1 MKIFII
7 LVICCSTRNVDGACK
22 LSKKLLVCKDRLSTV
37 QFEIEEAGKV
47 EKFSLKNPSI
57 SFPSG
62 QVNVGQLFP
71 NMTRLSIPK
80 RLCKKFCSDRVIENI
95 RPCTNLS
102 KCKQ

>member
-7 LVICCSTRNVDGACK
+7 LVIYCLIRNVDGDCK
-22 LSKKLLVCKDRLSTV
+22 MSKKLFLCRNRLSTD

-47 EKFSLKNPSI
+47 EKFSLKNPDI
-57 SFPSG
+57 KFPSG

-71 NMTRLSIPK
+71 NMTRLSVPK
-80 RLCKKFCSDRVIENI
+80 RLCKQFCSDRVIENI
-95 RPCTNLS
+95 RPCTNVS